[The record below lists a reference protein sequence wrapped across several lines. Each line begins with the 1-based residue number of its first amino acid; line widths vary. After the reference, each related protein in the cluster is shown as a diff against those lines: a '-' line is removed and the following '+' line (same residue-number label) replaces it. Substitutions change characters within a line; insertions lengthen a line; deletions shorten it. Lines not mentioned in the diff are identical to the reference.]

1 MYIDLGSKI
10 RDKIVTRYPAL
21 ETSSIPA
28 NRAITQI
35 DYRNDD
41 IEQYEVVFWHRL
53 LKRIYQDPL
62 EIECVLHS
70 RSDKDKSNNETAIF
84 RKTQH
89 KNRWELLGRDEAFV
103 SKIEAG
109 QIRPLPVSWKYLIK
123 LPSGGIVELG
133 SKDRNTIFYIA
144 CIKRSESTKQKD
156 SDEAKTFISR
166 MLEEANRLRNDVFK
180 PEREFEKR
188 EGLKWYFV
196 FNVYRANY
204 LSALR
209 MLRIAKSEEA
219 KLHHEALRYDAR
231 TSDFNDKKKR
241 NHIDE
246 SLLTSGMFYCSTITY
261 FFIAL
266 EGFVNLIFHVFL
278 KNQFRHETFSIE
290 QRFDLGQKLSLM
302 TSLCKGFRGNSAV
315 PSTMLSDFKKLQKY
329 RNSLFHSKVEDS
341 LKTLCFVE
349 DGFVYTYDIKD
360 IFLPSQKFKL
370 SVEDVNNFRNI
381 VDKIIADI
389 LRSMNRDARMRTKNR
404 IMKEVHLRIDVSE
417 TGELTLG

>member
-1 MYIDLGSKI
+1 
-10 RDKIVTRYPAL
+10 
-21 ETSSIPA
+21 
-28 NRAITQI
+28 
-35 DYRNDD
+35 
-41 IEQYEVVFWHRL
+41 
-53 LKRIYQDPL
+53 
-62 EIECVLHS
+62 
-70 RSDKDKSNNETAIF
+70 
-84 RKTQH
+84 
-89 KNRWELLGRDEAFV
+89 
-103 SKIEAG
+103 
-109 QIRPLPVSWKYLIK
+109 
-123 LPSGGIVELG
+123 
-133 SKDRNTIFYIA
+133 
-144 CIKRSESTKQKD
+144 
-156 SDEAKTFISR
+156 
-166 MLEEANRLRNDVFK
+166 
-180 PEREFEKR
+180 
-188 EGLKWYFV
+188 
-196 FNVYRANY
+196 
-204 LSALR
+204 